1 MPVQYIRAM
10 TPETKARHT
19 AETKAANGRRRWWPD
34 RTYVTRRTLE
44 PGVNYMHAW
53 FVEHRVEEPAT
64 HA

>member
-1 MPVQYIRAM
+1 M
-10 TPETKARHT
+10 TPETEARHT